1 MDVDLKWIC
10 TLIRGYVRMKIL
22 NYLRGR
28 DWPATLSN
36 DTHHDMRRIHSTIN
50 NSSSLQD
57 VGGATSNVHHQIT

>member
-1 MDVDLKWIC
+1 MMGGNGPHESPIQYSSNWVVVVEI
-10 TLIRGYVRMKIL
+10 ING
-22 NYLRGR
+22 
-28 DWPATLSN
+28 LSN